1 MDKDAS
7 QMTDE
12 ELDQMIEPSSPLE
25 ESPSEEASAPE
36 ETEEEAVE
44 EKEQEEE
51 VETPEEVEEPA
62 EEVAK
67 EDPPASRREN
77 LRIQQLLEKI
87 KQQPQNQPEVPQN
100 NGLDYGTALDAD
112 PEVIQQ
118 LEADRQAASQTAYS
132 QGLEQAKS
140 IQFHTRLEL
149 DAPKVES
156 KYAVLNPQDKE
167 NFNPALADAVNTWYL
182 SSVGYDQNSGLVKTP
197 DIRYAD
203 FVEGIMELGE
213 VIGAKKAATAAK
225 NVAKQARTTGLRP
238 DGSSAKRLDLSKSP
252 DQMSDEELDAF
263 LNKAGVPT
271 KQKRQSNKQLTK
283 ERE

>member
-12 ELDQMIEPSSPLE
+12 ELDQMIESGSPLD

-44 EKEQEEE
+44 EQEQEEE
-51 VETPEEVEEPA
+51 VTSPEKEEEPA

-87 KQQPQNQPEVPQN
+87 KQQPQNQPDAPQST
-100 NGLDYGTALDAD
+100 GLDYGTALDAD
-112 PEVIQQ
+112 PEVIRQ

-156 KYAVLNPQDKE
+156 KYPVLNPNDKE
-167 NFNPALADAVNTWYL
+167 NFNPAVADAINSWYL
-182 SSVGYDQNSGLVKTP
+182 STVGYDQQTGQVKTP
-197 DIRYAD
+197 DVRYAD
-203 FVEGIMELGE
+203 FAAGIMELSE
-213 VIGAKKAATAAK
+213 TIGSRKAVDTAK

-263 LNKAGVPT
+263 LRKAGVPNG
-271 KQKRQSNKQLTK
+271 K
-283 ERE
+283 

>member
-12 ELDQMIEPSSPLE
+12 ELDQAIESGSPLE
-25 ESPSEEASAPE
+25 QSPSEASEQDEPT
-36 ETEEEAVE
+36 TEEEVV
-44 EKEQEEE
+44 EKEAEEAEEPEAAEPVEE
-51 VETPEEVEEPA
+51 VE
-62 EEVAK
+62 K
-67 EDPPASRREN
+67 EDPQPPKEQSHREN
-77 LRIQQLLEKI
+77 LRIQQLLERI
-87 KQQPQNQPEVPQN
+87 KQQPTQPEAPRAA
-100 NGLDYGTALDAD
+100 GIDYGNALDAD

-118 LEADRQAASQTAYS
+118 LEADRQAASQSAYS

-140 IQFHTRLEL
+140 IQFHTRLEI

-167 NFNPALADAVNTWYL
+167 NFNPALANAVNTWYL
-182 SSVGYDQNSGLVKTP
+182 QTTGYDQATGHVATT
-197 DIRYAD
+197 DVRYAD

-213 VIGAKKAATAAK
+213 VIGAKKAQTAVK
-225 NVAKQARTTGLRP
+225 NVTKQVRSTGLRP

-263 LNKAGVPT
+263 LSKAGVPNG
-271 KQKRQSNKQLTK
+271 K
-283 ERE
+283 

>member
-44 EKEQEEE
+44 EQEQEEE
-51 VETPEEVEEPA
+51 VTSPEKEEEPA

-271 KQKRQSNKQLTK
+271 K
-283 ERE
+283 